1 VPFGLTGGVGAMV
14 GRYPMESGHRVD
26 ITKPS
31 LMIPFSE
38 MALFPFVPVR
48 PIDYRVTQ
56 CVPLR
61 IFRSQR
67 VGRVAK
73 GLGRGPEGTKETAPH
88 SLTIAKSCGRSDA
101 TSLQSEAYPF
111 LMREGVC
118 VIGAHL
124 GSARPYRRD
133 QIVRGGFRLGSLQ
146 ARSNDSW
153 RRSDACP
160 RQGGTSSR

>member
-1 VPFGLTGGVGAMV
+1 MVPFGLTGGVGAMV

-61 IFRSQR
+61 IFRTQR

-101 TSLQSEAYPF
+101 T
-111 LMREGVC
+111 V
-118 VIGAHL
+118 
-124 GSARPYRRD
+124 
-133 QIVRGGFRLGSLQ
+133 
-146 ARSNDSW
+146 
-153 RRSDACP
+153 
-160 RQGGTSSR
+160 